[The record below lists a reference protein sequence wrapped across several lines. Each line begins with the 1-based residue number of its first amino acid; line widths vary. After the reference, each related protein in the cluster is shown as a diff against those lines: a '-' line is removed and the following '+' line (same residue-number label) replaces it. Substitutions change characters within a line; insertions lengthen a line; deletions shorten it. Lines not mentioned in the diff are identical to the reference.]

1 MTTINQ
7 QIIEKL
13 NIIQNVPEWN
23 DARKNWKRISKVQ
36 WTKLPRIKNI
46 TEIIPDNNIVV
57 RPKKELGLIDIDCDH
72 PYAL

>member
-36 WTKLPRIKNI
+36 MLKP
-46 TEIIPDNNIVV
+46 
-57 RPKKELGLIDIDCDH
+57 
-72 PYAL
+72 